1 MQSLGDTL
9 QKTSCVEKPDTGRL
23 FKALEIA
30 TDLFHPSLRLQQHIN
45 GRGLA
50 LSITKLE

>member
-9 QKTSCVEKPDTGRL
+9 QKTSCEEKPEKRRL

-30 TDLFHPSLRLQQHIN
+30 RDLFNPSLRFQQHIN
-45 GRGLA
+45 GTGLA
-50 LSITKLE
+50 CPP